1 MNTTHRKLVPVLV
14 AAALL
19 AACGDRGSRGDT
31 AADTDA
37 AATVAAA
44 PAPAPVEPAP
54 PADENVV
61 VSAGTAKAGT
71 DDGSLEVVDYASLA
85 SRIGAHVEV
94 TTHAGSVRKGT
105 VLSSNNY
112 ETQIKLDAEE
122 GGFNLLV
129 PAETVAQVR
138 LIPGPEAGA
147 AAAGEA
153 ADAR

>member
-1 MNTTHRKLVPVLV
+1 MNTMNRKLVPVLV

-31 AADTDA
+31 AAETDA

-54 PADENVV
+54 PADENVR
-61 VSAGTAKAGT
+61 VSAGTAIAGT
-71 DDGSLEVVDYASLA
+71 DDGALEVVDYPSLA
-85 SRIGAHVEV
+85 NRVGAHVEI
-94 TTHAGSVRKGT
+94 TTRAGSVRKGT

-129 PAETVAQVR
+129 PADTVAQVR
-138 LIPGPEAGA
+138 LIPD
-147 AAAGEA
+147 AAAGGA
-153 ADAR
+153 ATAKP